1 MKKVMLLVL
10 TVMLIS
16 AFLMASGPRLKI
28 VKLTIINK
36 SGNEVMMKL
45 EGSDVGKQFYYLTIP
60 AGDKEW
66 PTVKVFTVLED
77 VYTRTTWYG
86 EGENA
91 ICTGLSSSGVLV
103 MDRQNRLTFTTCY
116 APPLRIIQA
125 GADTPIVCIE
135 GNEFY
140 NPDKCKDWENLPDPW
155 TCKVNPTRC
164 EFVSSLQPRK
174 NNGEPSQEKVVYFEY
189 VNLSYGVGKDFNW
202 YDEDLGELR
211 SGQLW
216 VGWDEDEVEIPD
228 LVQWRYGY

>member
-16 AFLMASGPRLKI
+16 AFLMASGPRLRI
-28 VKLTIINK
+28 VTLTVINK

-45 EGSDVGKQFYYLTIP
+45 EGSDIGKQFYYLTIP

-77 VYTRTTWYG
+77 VYQRTTWYG

-103 MDRQNRLTFTTCY
+103 MDRNNRLTFTPCY
-116 APPLRIIQA
+116 NVPKRTEKVWVPGTECDRNGGIIEQ
-125 GADTPIVCIE
+125 GGGGGRHCRPTP
-135 GNEFY
+135 GY
-140 NPDKCKDWENLPDPW
+140 Y
-155 TCKVNPTRC
+155 
-164 EFVSSLQPRK
+164 VSGVTT
-174 NNGEPSQEKVVYFEY
+174 NNGEPSQEKVAYIEY
-189 VNLSYGVGKDFNW
+189 MNLHYGVGKNINHAFADVGDDW
-202 YDEDLGELR
+202 SELR

-216 VGWDEDEVEIPD
+216 VIWGVGEIEVPD